1 VGDRGAAEHRDK
13 QQPYDSDAP
22 HSTFKSNSIPEPGRS
37 RDGWVKGMP
46 LGWSGYSP
54 AMERSGHWIELS
66 EGDEFAGYRIECSLG
81 RGGMGVL
88 YLAVEPGLERRVAL
102 KLIAPEAAADEVF
115 ARRFAEESKIAASIE
130 HPNVVP
136 IYAAGKEDGIP
147 YIAMR
152 YVSGSDLGRRL
163 ARQGRL
169 EPETATALIAQVGSG
184 LDAIHAAG
192 LVHRDVKP
200 ANVLLGETGGEDHA
214 YITDFG
220 VARNVSTESGLTQ
233 TGRFVGTLDYVAPE
247 QISGG
252 VVDARADVY
261 ALGCLL
267 FKLLTGEVPYPRDGE
282 AARLYAHL
290 NDPPPAPSL
299 HATAVPM
306 ALDDVVVRAM
316 SKPPEDRYPSAG
328 DLGRAA
334 VAALSGSRPDFPE
347 RAVATGAAATR
358 EAETVAGTAP
368 TTRLD
373 PEQNEGDGGKGGRR
387 TLALGGV
394 LAAVAVIVVAAL
406 TLGGGGG
413 GETGSGTAAGAD
425 GGAKPKRKIRPT
437 LTRSELVARADAICA
452 DSIRSFEQVRSEFP
466 EAKQE
471 EAPDVGYS
479 EALVGIS
486 TPAVERFTALNPPPG
501 LRQAYEEYIQAQ
513 RRVHQYD
520 VQALHAARS
529 EHTGEYLAARE
540 RRDNGQRERYELARE
555 IGFET
560 CSSSPG

>member
-1 VGDRGAAEHRDK
+1 
-13 QQPYDSDAP
+13 
-22 HSTFKSNSIPEPGRS
+22 
-37 RDGWVKGMP
+37 
-46 LGWSGYSP
+46 
-54 AMERSGHWIELS
+54 MERSGRWIELS
-66 EGDEFAGYRIECSLG
+66 EGDEFAGYRIERSLG

-88 YLAVEPGLERRVAL
+88 YLAVEPGLERHVAL

-136 IYAAGKEDGIP
+136 IYAAGEEDGIP
-147 YIAMR
+147 FIAMR

-163 ARQGRL
+163 AREGRL
-169 EPETATALIAQVGSG
+169 EPAAAAALIAQVGSG

-200 ANVLLGETGGEDHA
+200 ANVLLSETGGADHA

-220 VARNVSTESGLTQ
+220 VARNVATESGLTQ

-306 ALDDVVVRAM
+306 ALDDVVIRSM
-316 SKPPEDRYPSAG
+316 SKEPGDRYPSAG

-334 VAALSGSRPDFPE
+334 VAALSGSQPDLPE
-347 RAVATGAAATR
+347 RTVATGAAATQT
-358 EAETVAGTAP
+358 AETIAPPEKAPRPETAA
-368 TTRLD
+368 TRRLA
-373 PEQNEGDGGKGGRR
+373 PDGENRGRR
-387 TLALGGV
+387 RIWPALAGGLVAIAAIAAVVLALGGGD
-394 LAAVAVIVVAAL
+394 
-406 TLGGGGG
+406 GGGNTGTASDSGAKTKTNG
-413 GETGSGTAAGAD
+413 GEGQA
-425 GGAKPKRKIRPT
+425 AKPTQPQP
-437 LTRSELVARADAICA
+437 LSRSELIAKADAICA
-452 DSIRSFEQVRSEFP
+452 DSQRSFEEVRLEFP
-466 EAKQE
+466 EAKAE
-471 EAPDVGYS
+471 EAPDVAYS

-486 TPAVERFTALNPPPG
+486 TPAVRRFEALDAPASVRD
-501 LRQAYEEYIQAQ
+501 LYEEYVRAQ
-513 RRVHQYD
+513 QQVHKYD
-520 VQALHAARS
+520 VQALRAARA
-529 EHTGEYLAARE
+529 EHGGEYLAARE
-540 RRDNGQRERYELARE
+540 RRDNGQLERYELARE
-555 IGFET
+555 IGLNT
-560 CSSSPG
+560 CSASPG